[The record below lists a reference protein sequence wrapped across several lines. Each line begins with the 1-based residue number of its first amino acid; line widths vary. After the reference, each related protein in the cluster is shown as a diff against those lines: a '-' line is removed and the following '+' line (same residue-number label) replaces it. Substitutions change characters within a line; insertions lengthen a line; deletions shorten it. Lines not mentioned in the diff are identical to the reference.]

1 MRNSPAWS
9 ISQSPS
15 PARTSTVGM
24 MMKGLDPVLAP
35 GDPLDP
41 CPWPISYADTD
52 LWSQYSSGLFSA
64 DSDVLHLSQA
74 DWQNAD
80 LSDNGSWSATNSLG
94 DLPMT
99 MSDPPFGQPPLWTP
113 SSDPCLFP
121 SIIPSGD
128 LSSENVSDIHH
139 QPRDGIPTPPPSQP
153 QSNPRTPQ
161 EPSHGTERVVSLLL
175 LQRGVNVNVQDS
187 RGQTPLHIAAQC
199 GHLGVVRLL
208 LTTEH
213 IDVNARDHHGSTPLH
228 VASEK
233 GHVEVVQLLVAHG
246 ARLDARSGRTG

>member
-1 MRNSPAWS
+1 
-9 ISQSPS
+9 
-15 PARTSTVGM
+15 M

-41 CPWPISYADTD
+41 CPWPVSYADND
-52 LWSQYSSGLFSA
+52 IWSQYSGGLFSA

-80 LSDNGSWSATNSLG
+80 LSDSGSWATNSLN
-94 DLPMT
+94 DLSMT
-99 MSDPPFGQPPLWTP
+99 LSDAPFGQPPLWTP
-113 SSDPCLFP
+113 SS
-121 SIIPSGD
+121 
-128 LSSENVSDIHH
+128 
-139 QPRDGIPTPPPSQP
+139 P

-208 LTTEH
+208 LATEH

>member
-1 MRNSPAWS
+1 M
-9 ISQSPS
+9 
-15 PARTSTVGM
+15 
-24 MMKGLDPVLAP
+24 
-35 GDPLDP
+35 
-41 CPWPISYADTD
+41 
-52 LWSQYSSGLFSA
+52 
-64 DSDVLHLSQA
+64 
-74 DWQNAD
+74 
-80 LSDNGSWSATNSLG
+80 
-94 DLPMT
+94 
-99 MSDPPFGQPPLWTP
+99 
-113 SSDPCLFP
+113 
-121 SIIPSGD
+121 
-128 LSSENVSDIHH
+128 
-139 QPRDGIPTPPPSQP
+139 
-153 QSNPRTPQ
+153 
-161 EPSHGTERVVSLLL
+161 VSLLL